1 MKIKWISWL
10 GSGLIISAS
19 TFPLIAQAQSNDIM
33 TNLSP
38 ALAEIEL
45 SASQQTQLEAVKKR
59 TQSQLQ
65 TILSSEQQDQLKN
78 ALSQGNDMRSAVQ
91 SLNLSFR
98 QRRQM
103 KNIMQTMRSQL
114 NNILTPE
121 QKQQIQQKAQSS
133 RS

>member
-1 MKIKWISWL
+1 MKVKFISWL
-10 GSGLIISAS
+10 GSGLIAS
-19 TFPLIAQAQSNDIM
+19 TSMFPLMAQAQSNSV
-33 TNLSP
+33 TLLPP

-45 SASQQTQLEAVKKR
+45 SASQQTKLEAVKKE

-65 TILSSEQQDQLKN
+65 TILSSSQQDQLKN
-78 ALSQGNDMRSAVQ
+78 SLSQGNDMRSAVQ

-103 KNIMQTMRSQL
+103 KNIMQTMQSEVG
-114 NNILTPE
+114 NILTPE

-133 RS
+133 QN